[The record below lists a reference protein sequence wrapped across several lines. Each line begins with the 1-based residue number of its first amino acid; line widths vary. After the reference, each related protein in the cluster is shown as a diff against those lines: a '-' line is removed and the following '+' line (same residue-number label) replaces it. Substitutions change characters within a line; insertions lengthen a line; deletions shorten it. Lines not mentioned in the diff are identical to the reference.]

1 MGTAHIPAKFDQG
14 SKRGGSLPVQG
25 RREYSLQAHSIF
37 VLFVYLDSC
46 MPSCGEMEKVSVKI
60 DLVRDIVKAPI
71 ALGCVLPIR
80 FLGATEYLER
90 KVCLSVRPSLHF
102 IKGGRTFW
110 CYRATN
116 GEQWPLLDLIFHQF

>member
-90 KVCLSVRPSLHF
+90 KVCLSVRPSVRHSILSRAE
-102 IKGGRTFW
+102 GRFGVT
-110 CYRATN
+110 
-116 GEQWPLLDLIFHQF
+116 EQLMANSGHC